1 MNMQLNALKSFLVSG
16 FFSTLL
22 LTSNYLLADEL
33 KNLGPEQIEA
43 LQKNGALIIDI
54 RTIKEWQTTGTIP
67 NSKKLQFFD
76 AQGKFNAEEWVKE
89 LNQVKSSPDQPVV
102 LVCRSGN
109 RSSMVGNFLTQKLG
123 MKNIY
128 HLQNGITS
136 WIKSGKKTIKDQ
148 QITNP
153 SLK

>member
-1 MNMQLNALKSFLVSG
+1 MRPYSIKSFFISS
-16 FFSTLL
+16 FFSILL
-22 LTSNYLLADEL
+22 LTSNYSSADEL
-33 KNLGPEQIEA
+33 KNLDPEQIEA
-43 LQKNGALIIDI
+43 LQNNGALIIDI
-54 RTIKEWQTTGTIP
+54 RTAKEWQSTGIIP

-89 LNQVKSSPDQPVV
+89 LNQAKTSPDQPVV

-123 MKNIY
+123 MKKIY
-128 HLQNGITS
+128 HLQNGISS

-148 QITNP
+148 QATNP
-153 SLK
+153 PSK

>member
-1 MNMQLNALKSFLVSG
+1 MNMQRYSLKSLFFPV
-16 FFSTLL
+16 FFSILL
-22 LTSNYLLADEL
+22 LTSNYLPADEL
-33 KNLGPEQIEA
+33 KNLDPEQVEV

-54 RTIKEWQTTGTIP
+54 RTVKEWQSTGIIP
-67 NSKKLQFFD
+67 DSKRLQFFD
-76 AQGKFNAEEWVKE
+76 PQGKFDAETWVKE
-89 LNQVKSSPDQPVV
+89 LNQVKSSPDQPVI

-123 MKNIY
+123 MKNIF

-148 QITNP
+148 QTTSP
-153 SLK
+153 LK

>member
-1 MNMQLNALKSFLVSG
+1 MNMQRDSLKSLFFPV
-16 FFSTLL
+16 FFSFLL
-22 LTSNYLLADEL
+22 LTSNYLPAEEL
-33 KNLGPEQIEA
+33 KNLDPEQIEV

-54 RTIKEWQTTGTIP
+54 RTAKEWQSTGIIP

-76 AQGKFNAEEWVKE
+76 SQGKFDAEHWVKE
-89 LNQVKSSPDQPVV
+89 LNQVKASPDQPVV

-128 HLQNGITS
+128 QLQNGITS
-136 WIKSGKKTIKDQ
+136 WIKSGKKTTKDQ
-148 QITNP
+148 QTTSP
-153 SLK
+153 LK

>member
-1 MNMQLNALKSFLVSG
+1 MNMQRYSLKSLFFPV
-16 FFSTLL
+16 FFSILL
-22 LTSNYLLADEL
+22 LTSNYLPADEL
-33 KNLGPEQIEA
+33 KNLDPEQVEV

-54 RTIKEWQTTGTIP
+54 RTVKEWQSTGIIP

-76 AQGKFNAEEWVKE
+76 PQGKFDAETWVKE
-89 LNQVKSSPDQPVV
+89 LNQVKSSPDQPVI

-123 MKNIY
+123 MKNIL

-148 QITNP
+148 QTTSP
-153 SLK
+153 LK